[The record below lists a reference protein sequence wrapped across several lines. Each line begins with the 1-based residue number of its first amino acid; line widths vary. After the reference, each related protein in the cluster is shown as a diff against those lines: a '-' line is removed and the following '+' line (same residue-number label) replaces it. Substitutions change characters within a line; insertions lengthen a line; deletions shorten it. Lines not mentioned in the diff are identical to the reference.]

1 MGISLPTFTPIE
13 ESLFLTLCA
22 RALDSRS
29 SHPILA
35 DATAD
40 EIVQALE

>member
-1 MGISLPTFTPIE
+1 MGITLPTFTPIE